1 MVQQSREE
9 NKVSEQV
16 QADKLA
22 SVYIK
27 MRDKR
32 KELLAK
38 YEEEDKK
45 VEAQMILVEEELLKL
60 CKTIGADSIKTQA
73 GTVFRS
79 VRTRYETTD
88 WESMYN
94 FILEHDIPQVLER
107 RISTTNMKQFLDE
120 NPTLMPIGMNVN
132 NRYTVTVRRK

>member
-1 MVQQSREE
+1 M
-9 NKVSEQV
+9 SEQI

-22 SVYIK
+22 KVYIK

-32 KELLAK
+32 SELLK
-38 YEEEDKK
+38 EFDEKDKAI
-45 VEAQMILVEEELLKL
+45 ETQMMLVEEELLKL
-60 CKTIGADSIKTQA
+60 CKSIGADSIKTSA
-73 GTVFRS
+73 GLVYRS

-88 WESMYN
+88 WEHMYK
-94 FILEHDIPQVLER
+94 FIKEHDIPQVLER

-132 NRYTVTVRRK
+132 NRYTVTIRRK

>member
-1 MVQQSREE
+1 M
-9 NKVSEQV
+9 SEQV

-22 SVYIK
+22 SAYIK

-32 KELLAK
+32 KELLAQ
-38 YEEEDKK
+38 YEEQDKK
-45 VEAQMILVEEELLKL
+45 IEAQMILVEEELLKL
-60 CKTIGADSIKTQA
+60 CKDIGADSIKTQA
-73 GTVFRS
+73 GTVFRA
-79 VRTRYETTD
+79 VRTRYETSD

-120 NPTLMPIGMNVN
+120 NPTLMPVGMNVN

>member
-1 MVQQSREE
+1 
-9 NKVSEQV
+9 VSEQI

-22 SVYIK
+22 SAYIK
-27 MRDKR
+27 MREKR
-32 KELLAK
+32 RELLAQ
-38 YEEEDKK
+38 YEEQDKK
-45 VEAQMILVEEELLKL
+45 IEAQMILVEEELLKL
-60 CKTIGADSIKTQA
+60 CKDIGADSIKTQA

-79 VRTRYETTD
+79 VRTRYETSD

-120 NPTLMPIGMNVN
+120 NPTLMPVGMNVN

>member
-1 MVQQSREE
+1 MQKQTEE
-9 NKVSEQV
+9 SNMSEQV

-22 SVYIK
+22 NVYIK

-32 KELLAK
+32 KELLAQ
-38 YEEEDKK
+38 YEEQDKK
-45 VEAQMILVEEELLKL
+45 IEAQMILVEEELLKL
-60 CKTIGADSIKTQA
+60 CRDIGADSIKTQA

-94 FILEHDIPQVLER
+94 FILEHDVPQVLER

-120 NPTLMPIGMNVN
+120 NPTLMPVGMNVN

>member
-1 MVQQSREE
+1 MTQ
-9 NKVSEQV
+9 QV

-22 SVYIK
+22 EVYIK

-32 KELLAK
+32 KELAAAF
-38 YEEEDKK
+38 EAEDSRI
-45 VEAQMILVEEELLKL
+45 EAQMDMVAEELLKL
-60 CKTIGADSIKTQA
+60 CKDIGADSIKTAA

-120 NPTLMPIGMNVN
+120 NPTLMPVGMNIN

>member
-1 MVQQSREE
+1 M
-9 NKVSEQV
+9 SEQL

-22 SVYIK
+22 SAYIK

-32 KELLAK
+32 KELLAA
-38 YEEEDKK
+38 YEEQDKK
-45 VEAQMILVEEELLKL
+45 IEAQMIMVEEELLKI
-60 CKTIGADSIKTQA
+60 CKSIGADSIKTPA

-88 WESMYN
+88 WENMYN
-94 FILEHDIPQVLER
+94 FILEHNIPQVLER

-120 NPTLMPIGMNVN
+120 NPTLMPVGMNVN
-132 NRYTVTVRRK
+132 NRYTVTIRRK

>member
-1 MVQQSREE
+1 MSD
-9 NKVSEQV
+9 QV
-16 QADKLA
+16 KADRLA
-22 SVYIK
+22 SAYIK

-32 KELLAK
+32 KELLA
-38 YEEEDKK
+38 EFEAEDSRI
-45 VEAQMILVEEELLKL
+45 ETQMDMVAEELLKL
-60 CKTIGADSIKTQA
+60 CKDIGADSIKTQA

-120 NPTLMPIGMNVN
+120 NPTLMPVGMNIN
-132 NRYTVTVRRK
+132 NKYTVTVRRK

>member
-1 MVQQSREE
+1 M
-9 NKVSEQV
+9 SEQV

-22 SVYIK
+22 SAYIK

-32 KELLAK
+32 KELLAS
-38 YEEEDKK
+38 YEEQDKK
-45 VEAQMILVEEELLKL
+45 IEAQMILVEEELLKL
-60 CKTIGADSIKTQA
+60 CKDIGADSIKTQA

-79 VRTRYETTD
+79 VRTRYETSD

-107 RISTTNMKQFLDE
+107 RISTSNMKQFLDE
-120 NPTLMPIGMNVN
+120 NPTLMPVGMNVN

>member
-1 MVQQSREE
+1 M
-9 NKVSEQV
+9 SEQV

-22 SVYIK
+22 DVYIK

-32 KELLAK
+32 KELSAAF
-38 YEEEDKK
+38 EEQDSRI
-45 VEAQMILVEEELLKL
+45 EAQMDMVAEELLKL
-60 CKTIGADSIKTQA
+60 CKSIGADSIKTQA

-120 NPTLMPIGMNVN
+120 NPALMPVGMNIN
-132 NRYTVTVRRK
+132 NKYTVTVRRK

>member
-1 MVQQSREE
+1 MTA
-9 NKVSEQV
+9 QV
-16 QADKLA
+16 QADKLTE
-22 SVYIK
+22 VYIK

-32 KELLAK
+32 AELSA
-38 YEEEDKK
+38 EFGAEDSRI
-45 VEAQMILVEEELLKL
+45 ETQMDMVAEELLKL
-60 CKTIGADSIKTQA
+60 CKDIGADSIKTAA
-73 GTVFRS
+73 GIVFRS

-120 NPTLMPIGMNVN
+120 NPTLMPVGMNIN
-132 NRYTVTVRRK
+132 NKYTVTVRRK

>member
-1 MVQQSREE
+1 MSD
-9 NKVSEQV
+9 QV
-16 QADKLA
+16 KADRLA
-22 SVYIK
+22 SAYIK

-32 KELLAK
+32 KELLA
-38 YEEEDKK
+38 EFEAEDIRI
-45 VEAQMILVEEELLKL
+45 ETQMDMVAEELLKL
-60 CKTIGADSIKTQA
+60 CKDIGADSIKTQA

-120 NPTLMPIGMNVN
+120 NPTLMPVGMNVN
-132 NRYTVTVRRK
+132 NKYTVTVRRK

>member
-1 MVQQSREE
+1 M
-9 NKVSEQV
+9 SEQL

-32 KELLAK
+32 SELQKEF
-38 YEEEDKK
+38 DKK
-45 VEAQMILVEEELLKL
+45 DKAIESQMLLVEEELLKL
-60 CKTIGADSIKTQA
+60 CKSIGADSINTSA
-73 GTVFRS
+73 GLVFRS
-79 VRTRYETTD
+79 VRTTYETTD
-88 WESMYN
+88 WEHMYE
-94 FILEHDIPQVLER
+94 FIKEHDIPQVLHR

>member
-1 MVQQSREE
+1 MSA
-9 NKVSEQV
+9 QV

-32 KELLAK
+32 KEILAEFEAQDSK
-38 YEEEDKK
+38 I
-45 VEAQMILVEEELLKL
+45 EAQMEMVAEELLKL
-60 CKTIGADSIKTQA
+60 CKDIGADSIKTQA